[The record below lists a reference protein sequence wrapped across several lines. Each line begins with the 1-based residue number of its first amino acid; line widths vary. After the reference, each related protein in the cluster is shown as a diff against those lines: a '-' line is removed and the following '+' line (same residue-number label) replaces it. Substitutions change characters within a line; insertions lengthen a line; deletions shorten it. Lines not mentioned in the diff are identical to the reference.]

1 MTDDGPPLL
10 ETEDLTKYFPIV
22 RSISEVMGRQPGRAI
37 HAVDHVNLVVRA
49 GETVGLIG
57 ESGSGKTT
65 LGWVVA
71 RLHDP
76 TGGAIRFE
84 GRDILSLDSAELRHW
99 RHNIQVVF
107 QDPVGSLDPRLKVWQ
122 VVGEPVRAQN
132 QMERWFVR
140 TQPRRIMREYRRA
153 VAKERE
159 RLYLE
164 CHPAQKARKFLTEQ
178 YEAGVEQRAK
188 QREDQRRRID
198 NDFRSALDRVD
209 AKKPKPD
216 ELKRLEGEYRQAL
229 QRARAEGVRAEARK
243 AILYRFR
250 PDLEERERLTA
261 EHGAEVARFQK
272 GCVDEDR
279 RLKKEYAQALKRT
292 KERKLAPEERAA
304 RVAEYRAFLKKG
316 LPRPVIPKT
325 PMPRYLS
332 NGAIRQKVAEMLPL
346 VGLMPAILDQYP
358 HEFSGGG
365 RQRISLAR
373 ALIVNPKLIV
383 LDEPTSALD
392 VAVQAQ
398 ILNRLIELQRDRKI
412 AYILITH
419 NVAAV
424 RFVADRVAV
433 MYLGQIVELGPVRE
447 VLERPVHPYTK
458 ALLAALP
465 VADARRR
472 RTRYRI
478 GGDIPTLV
486 DPKPGC
492 RFAPRCPFVEERCRL
507 VDPALQPRPGA
518 PEHLVAC
525 LRAEAVAS
533 VSPAELLQEGG
544 PPALASTTGAAAA
557 TASSAA
563 S

>member
-1 MTDDGPPLL
+1 MTDAPPLL
-10 ETEDLTKYFPIV
+10 ETEGVTKFFPIV
-22 RSISEVMGRQPGRAI
+22 RSIQDVLGRRTARAI
-37 HAVDHVNLVVRA
+37 HAVDGVSITVQA

-65 LGWVVA
+65 LGWVIA
-71 RLHDP
+71 RLHEA

-84 GRDILSLDSAELRHW
+84 GHDVLALDGTELRHW
-99 RHNIQVVF
+99 RHNVQVVF

-132 QMERWFVR
+132 QMDRWFARRERKRLRAEHRAAVKR
-140 TQPRRIMREYRRA
+140 SREAGTTTEVPPPTLPPMPPRLSNADIRRQVA
-153 VAKERE
+153 VA
-159 RLYLE
+159 
-164 CHPAQKARKFLTEQ
+164 
-178 YEAGVEQRAK
+178 
-188 QREDQRRRID
+188 
-198 NDFRSALDRVD
+198 
-209 AKKPKPD
+209 
-216 ELKRLEGEYRQAL
+216 
-229 QRARAEGVRAEARK
+229 
-243 AILYRFR
+243 
-250 PDLEERERLTA
+250 
-261 EHGAEVARFQK
+261 
-272 GCVDEDR
+272 
-279 RLKKEYAQALKRT
+279 
-292 KERKLAPEERAA
+292 
-304 RVAEYRAFLKKG
+304 
-316 LPRPVIPKT
+316 
-325 PMPRYLS
+325 
-332 NGAIRQKVAEMLPL
+332 LPL
-346 VGLMPAILDQYP
+346 VGLMPAVLDQYP

-398 ILNRLIELQRDRKI
+398 ILNRLIELQRERGL

-433 MYLGQIVELGPVRE
+433 MYLGQIVEIGPVRE

-465 VADARRR
+465 VADVRRR

-492 RFAPRCPFVEERCRL
+492 RFAPRCPFVEERCKATDPPL
-507 VDPALQPRPGA
+507 VPRPGA
-518 PEHLVAC
+518 PGHQVAC
-525 LRAEAVAS
+525 LRAEEVAS
-533 VSPAELLQEGG
+533 IAPAELLQEAG
-544 PPALASTTGAAAA
+544 PAPALTATDGASASA
-557 TASSAA
+557 TAPIS
-563 S
+563 